1 MKENK
6 VLATVNGREITE
18 RDVNMLL
25 QNFNSQGN
33 TNFNSEQGKK
43 QLLDELIN
51 QELFYFEALEN
62 DYDKEEGFLQ
72 EVEINKV
79 NILKNYALRKV
90 LDDANVT
97 EEEAADYYD
106 NNKESFKTPE
116 SLQAS
121 HILVEDEEKA
131 KGILGEI
138 ENGLSFEEA
147 AEKYSTCPS
156 KARGG
161 DLGSFS
167 RGKMVPE
174 FEDAAFS
181 MEKGEISEPVKTQFG
196 YHIIKLT
203 DKMEPSI
210 SGFEEV
216 KNQIGQFLLGRKQ
229 NNLYIAKTTELR
241 NKFEVKINE

>member
-1 MKENK
+1 MKQNK

-18 RDVNMLL
+18 RDVDALL
-25 QNFNSQGN
+25 QNFASQGN

-72 EVEINKV
+72 ELEMNKV

-90 LDDANVT
+90 LNSAGVT
-97 EEEAADYYD
+97 EEEAVNYY
-106 NNKESFKTPE
+106 NNNRESFKTPE
-116 SLQAS
+116 SVKAS
-121 HILVEDEEKA
+121 HILVENEEKA
-131 KGILGEI
+131 NEILGEI
-138 ENGLSFEEA
+138 ESGLSFEEA

-156 KARGG
+156 KSRGG
-161 DLGSFS
+161 DLGPFS
-167 RGKMVPE
+167 KGKMVPE
-174 FEDAAFS
+174 FENAAFA
-181 MEKGEISEPVKTQFG
+181 MEKGEISKPVKTQFG
-196 YHIIKLT
+196 CHIIKLV
-203 DKMEPSI
+203 DKMEPAI
-210 SGFEEV
+210 SSFEEV
-216 KNQIGQFLLGRKQ
+216 KEQIGQFLLGRKQ